1 MPSVIYK
8 SPGFIKI
15 FYIYKMIK
23 RLLFIISVF
32 LIGTTASAQNYSD
45 QIPQLRK
52 YKSSDVVDSAYGIT
66 LFDKMAPS
74 LGGDSVRYDKK
85 GYSAQGWQEDY
96 YMSGKLLHKG
106 FYVDGELR
114 AF

>member
-1 MPSVIYK
+1 
-8 SPGFIKI
+8 
-15 FYIYKMIK
+15 MIK
-23 RLLFIISVF
+23 RFLFIASLF
-32 LIGTTASAQNYSD
+32 LFGTTVFAQAYAD

-52 YKSSDVVDSAYGIT
+52 YKSEDVVDSAYGIT

-74 LGGDSVRYDKK
+74 LGGDSLRYDKK

-114 AF
+114 AFKNFYENEV